1 MKLGIKKSLKLIGLL
16 PISILFVFS
25 SFFLYTSLMGYLESD
40 KLSRR
45 LETNRILSS
54 LSIELAKERGLTST
68 FIGSSGE
75 LAKEPLLKQRK
86 KVNLEIS
93 KFGKYFKKHNELV
106 NPKIQKIY
114 AFLKDIERKRK
125 KVDKLAI
132 SLQDIFFGFYTEIT
146 KTIRDDLMKIT
157 IFMTTP
163 EISSLSL
170 SQIAMYDNIEYTG
183 QIRGFASNILA
194 QYVPFS
200 DDELS
205 IAINLFAKVGEV
217 EFGAITDKKTK
228 DRIIQFLKK
237 SDAKKIEEE
246 ALFAKLDLMR
256 GASSGD
262 YLMDPTV
269 WFEILTNQIMIVSN
283 VVNIVNTSLEVKI
296 KRYKQK
302 NFFIMIAAIITW
314 LLSLSLFALGY
325 SIEQSVDYN
334 IKELEALFRQVGK
347 IIGETESKD
356 MGDIGTPKG
365 SEQAYKIIE
374 KAIERIEIERVSALE
389 ANTAKST
396 FLANMSH
403 EIRTP
408 LNGIIGFT
416 ELLKNS
422 EISKEAIEFVEVI
435 EKSSENLLEIINSIL
450 DLSKIESNKI
460 DIEEILFSPIKEFEN
475 AIEVY
480 GPKAAEKNIHL
491 NYFLDPNLNNFLK
504 GDPTK
509 LKEVLVNLMSNAVK
523 FTPADGTITIEIIKL
538 EQQHINKAKVYF
550 SITDTG
556 IGIAKDKIGHI
567 FEAFSQADSTVTRKY
582 GGTGLG
588 TTISAQFIKMMGGEI
603 KVDSEEG
610 VGSKFYF
617 TVELEETPST
627 EVDYKNEFNDFN
639 CAILQP
645 VNNDT
650 DRVEIMKKYLRYFG
664 SNIENF
670 NDFYSLKQLIKTAN
684 INYII
689 LDYDLVSDDE
699 LNEYKRIK
707 LPIMLIMK
715 SSYQHKYDSHK
726 TEFMRPIYEPMNVT
740 KIVKSLDLA
749 RESISNILDKSELP
763 LIKQDNQPSTNTMTS
778 QKNSESKS
786 KEKVENKTKPA
797 RVVKRAY
804 KPKIK
809 GKNFDAN
816 VLVAE
821 DNDINQ
827 KLIKRTLE
835 GLGLTITIAN
845 NGLEAYEIMQ
855 KHHFDL
861 IFMDIAMPVMDGV
874 EATHKILE
882 YEEQNNESHIPIVA
896 LTANAL
902 KGDRERFMGE
912 GLDEYVTKPIKKD
925 DILNVLNMFL
935 FDKIVVE
942 ERANVF
948 IEPTKI
954 SGVNQDD
961 LSKKPEDEQEDFIT
975 QNGESFDILIF
986 KKSSVETK
994 ILSSMIS
1001 RFNNSIDKTDEFNEF
1016 LEKISINNYK
1026 VVLFDKNADGVEV
1039 DMILSKISRVNN
1051 KPATIIFIEDL
1062 EDNEA
1067 DKCDEVVSGA
1077 LNPANLEELLKKY
1090 V

>member
-16 PISILFVFS
+16 PIAILFMFS
-25 SFFLYTSLMGYLESD
+25 SFFLYTSSTGYLESD
-40 KLSRR
+40 KLSQR
-45 LETNRILSS
+45 LKTNRVLSS
-54 LSIELAKERGLTST
+54 LTIELAKERGLTST

-86 KVNLEIS
+86 KVAQEIM
-93 KFGKYFKKHNELV
+93 KFRTYFGEHKTLV
-106 NPKIQKIY
+106 NSKIQKINS
-114 AFLKDIERKRK
+114 LLRNINVKRA

-132 SLQDIFFGFYTEIT
+132 SLNEIFFGYYTEIT
-146 KTIRDDLMKIT
+146 KTIRKDLMGIT
-157 IFMTTP
+157 NFMTTP

-205 IAINLFAKVGEV
+205 IAIKLFAKVGEIDIS
-217 EFGAITDKKTK
+217 AIAEEET
-228 DRIIQFLKK
+228 RVAIEIFLKK
-237 SDAKKIEEE
+237 SQAKKIEEE

-283 VVNIVNTSLEVKI
+283 VVNIINLSLEAKI
-296 KRYKQK
+296 QAYKQQ
-302 NFFIMIAAIITW
+302 NFFIMIGAIIVW
-314 LLSLSLFALGY
+314 LLSFSLFILGY
-325 SIEQSVDYN
+325 KIEQSVASN
-334 IKELEALFRQVGK
+334 IAELEALFKQVGR
-347 IIGETESKD
+347 IIDTKEQ
-356 MGDIGTPKG
+356 DIDFGTASG

-374 KAIERIEIERVSALE
+374 KAIEKIEVERASALE
-389 ANTAKST
+389 ANSAKST

-422 EISKEAIEFVEVI
+422 EISAEAVEFVEVI

-475 AIEVY
+475 AVEVY

-491 NYFLDPNLNNFLK
+491 NYYLDPNLNNFLK

-523 FTPADGTITIEIIKL
+523 FTPTDGTITVEIIKL
-538 EQQHINKAKVYF
+538 EQQHINKARVHF
-550 SITDTG
+550 SVTDTG
-556 IGIAKDKIGHI
+556 IGIAKDKIDHI

-588 TTISAQFIKMMGGEI
+588 TTISAEFIQMMGGKIDVE
-603 KVDSEEG
+603 SEEG

-617 TVELEETPST
+617 TIELEETPST

-645 VNNDT
+645 VNSDT

-664 SNIENF
+664 SNVESY

-684 INYII
+684 INFII
-689 LDYDLVSDDE
+689 LDYDLVSDEE

-707 LPIMLIMK
+707 LPIMLILK
-715 SSYQHKYDSHK
+715 SSYQHKYDKHM
-726 TEFMRPIYEPMNVT
+726 TDFMRPIYEPINVT

-749 RESISNILDKSELP
+749 RESLENIASKNNVNIAPNSNQQFNGVGQDRSNI
-763 LIKQDNQPSTNTMTS
+763 
-778 QKNSESKS
+778 
-786 KEKVENKTKPA
+786 EKVKPS
-797 RVVKRAY
+797 RTVKRMNKA
-804 KPKIK
+804 KAR

-845 NGLEAYEIMQ
+845 NGLEAYETMQ

-882 YEEQNNESHIPIVA
+882 YEEKNNEPHIPIVA

-942 ERANVF
+942 DRPSIF
-948 IEPTKI
+948 IESANQAKTSTPSPTT
-954 SGVNQDD
+954 S
-961 LSKKPEDEQEDFIT
+961 
-975 QNGESFDILIF
+975 GESFDILVF

-1001 RFNNSIDKTDEFNEF
+1001 RFNNSIDKSDEFDDF
-1016 LEKISINNYK
+1016 LEKITTNTYK
-1026 VVLFDKNADGVEV
+1026 VVLFDKNADGVNL
-1039 DMILSKISRVNN
+1039 DMVISKVNGAST
-1051 KPATIIFIEDL
+1051 KPATIVFVEDL
-1062 EDNEA
+1062 EDNNVA
-1067 DKCDEVVSGA
+1067 GKCDEVVSGA
-1077 LNPANLEELLKKY
+1077 LNPATLEALLKKY